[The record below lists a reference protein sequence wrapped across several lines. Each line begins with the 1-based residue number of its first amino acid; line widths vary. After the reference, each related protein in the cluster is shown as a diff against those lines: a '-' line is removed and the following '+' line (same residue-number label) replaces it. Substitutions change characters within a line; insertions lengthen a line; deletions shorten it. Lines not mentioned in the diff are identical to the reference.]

1 VVRPRRDGGPVTPLT
16 MWWAAGETSGSGN
29 SLDISQLL
37 QVGQYGLLA
46 VFVILLLSRKYIVPT
61 YTVSDLKESHERELT
76 AKDETISGLRT
87 DVSELKTTVAA
98 LQALTSEKMIPA
110 LVQSNTLS
118 AAYVAEIQKRGTN
131 AL

>member
-1 VVRPRRDGGPVTPLT
+1 VKSLVILAAAEGGN
-16 MWWAAGETSGSGN
+16 N

-61 YTVSDLKESHERELT
+61 YTITDLKESHERELA
-76 AKDETISGLRT
+76 AKDDVIGGLRT
-87 DVSELKTTVAA
+87 DISELKSTVAA

-118 AAYVAEIQKRGTN
+118 AAYVAEIQRRGTN

>member
-1 VVRPRRDGGPVTPLT
+1 MTSLT
-16 MWWAAGETSGSGN
+16 AWWAAGESSSGN

-61 YTVSDLKESHERELT
+61 YTVSDLKESHEREL
-76 AKDETISGLRT
+76 ASKDDIITGLRT
-87 DVSELKTTVAA
+87 DISELKATLAA
-98 LQALTSEKMIPA
+98 LQSLTSEKMIPA

-118 AAYVAEIQKRGTN
+118 AAYVAEIQRRGTN

>member
-1 VVRPRRDGGPVTPLT
+1 MIARA
-16 MWWAAGETSGSGN
+16 WSAAAETGGN
-29 SLDISQLL
+29 SIDITQLL
-37 QVGQYGLLA
+37 SVGQYGLLA

-61 YTVSDLKESHERELT
+61 YTITDLKETHERELA
-76 AKDETISGLRT
+76 AKDDIIAAARA
-87 DVSELKTTVAA
+87 DIAELKHTVAD

-118 AAYVAEIQKRGTN
+118 AAYVAEIQRRGTN